1 MDDDPWSVKFKRW
14 LVIEVYVLKCIGF
27 VKYFFQPFFSMRVLF
42 KKDILLGIFQ
52 ILLVFCTTVFL
63 FWLYYKFLLYTALV
77 IYLLSI

>member
-27 VKYFFQPFFSMRVLF
+27 VKYFFHPFFSMRVLF

-63 FWLYYKFLLYTALV
+63 FWLYYKFLLYTTLV